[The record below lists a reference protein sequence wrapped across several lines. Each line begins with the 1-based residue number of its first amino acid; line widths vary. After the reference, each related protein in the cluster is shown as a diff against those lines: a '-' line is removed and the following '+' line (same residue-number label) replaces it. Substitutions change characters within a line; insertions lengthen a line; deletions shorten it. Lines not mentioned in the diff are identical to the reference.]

1 MDIFKL
7 KEILESKKYTVNSS
21 ELKELIEKSVE
32 NYSSYD
38 DKAKILNDI
47 YKNYIG
53 CYKGLY
59 CDIND
64 KHRDFPILIFK
75 YYGKESN

>member
-38 DKAKILNDI
+38 DKAKILNYI
-47 YKNYIG
+47 YLLHYQLSLHIKLIDY
-53 CYKGLY
+53 Y
-59 CDIND
+59 CQM
-64 KHRDFPILIFK
+64 
-75 YYGKESN
+75 